1 LWRSVAATHAR
12 YVKTPNGAAGCC
24 AARFAPF
31 AFSIV
36 AHLSR
41 RSETISDALSILDAR
56 EISRFR
62 FREAVE
68 AVAETFGPPFFE
80 RSAMFAP
87 QGSTV
92 TSSPRQM
99 ASRLH

>member
-1 LWRSVAATHAR
+1 MRA
-12 YVKTPNGAAGCC
+12 PGGAAGCY
-24 AARFAPF
+24 AACFASL

-36 AHLSR
+36 ARLSC

-56 EISRFR
+56 EVSRFR

-68 AVAETFGPPFFE
+68 AVAETFDPPFFE

-87 QGSTV
+87 QFK
-92 TSSPRQM
+92 
-99 ASRLH
+99 